1 MRSSALKP
9 GSGVPGGRCCPHGD
23 CEPSSGAAGLVRSM
37 GVDMGTDSLGSRLE
51 CAVEQGPLGS
61 LRIHFP
67 IKNMG
72 VRILSTAEGVL
83 VRI

>member
-1 MRSSALKP
+1 MS
-9 GSGVPGGRCCPHGD
+9 
-23 CEPSSGAAGLVRSM
+23 SM